1 MLTRPL
7 PSTPQVTGD
16 ACGLPSERVV
26 IRMARCRGRANS
38 SIPARSTRVLVAICG
53 DMPASLRR
61 VAARSGD
68 GLAAPPGG
76 HCWGRCLCPGP
87 ATLLGAGDPARGPGP
102 MRHANDL

>member
-26 IRMARCRGRANS
+26 IRMARCRCRANS

-53 DMPASLRR
+53 DMPASLRP
-61 VAARSGD
+61 ATDRSGD
-68 GLAAPPGG
+68 GLGTGEAKGQGQRHCPWTWADAAS
-76 HCWGRCLCPGP
+76 
-87 ATLLGAGDPARGPGP
+87 
-102 MRHANDL
+102 